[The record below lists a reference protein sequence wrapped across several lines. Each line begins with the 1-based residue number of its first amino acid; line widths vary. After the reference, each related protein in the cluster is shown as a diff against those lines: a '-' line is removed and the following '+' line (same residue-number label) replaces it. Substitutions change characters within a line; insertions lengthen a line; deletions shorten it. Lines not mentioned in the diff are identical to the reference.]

1 MKIALILVLVLSLT
15 LAKPE
20 AKPEVQKEDGAGMGT
35 GKQDNIGKGLKESK
49 YRPRLQIKSHMG
61 MTYRMRDDIL
71 GMVEDAM
78 QIYGCDCK
86 EDIAEYTYRALED
99 EYRQNEAWTCVAG
112 EDWHAMSD
120 FNKKILIKHLD
131 GDLYVFCFV

>member
-20 AKPEVQKEDGAGMGT
+20 AKPEAKKEDVAGMGT
-35 GKQDNIGKGLKESK
+35 GKQDNIARELKDPK

-99 EYRQNEAWTCVAG
+99 EYPQREAWTCVAG

>member
-20 AKPEVQKEDGAGMGT
+20 AKKEDVAGMGT
-35 GKQDNIGKGLKESK
+35 GKQDNIARELKEPK
-49 YRPRLQIKSHMG
+49 YRPRLEIKSHMG
-61 MTYRMRDDIL
+61 MAYRMRNRIL
-71 GMVEDAM
+71 SMVKDAM
-78 QIYGCDCK
+78 QMYDYK
-86 EDIAEYTYRALED
+86 EDIADYTYHALED
-99 EYRQNEAWTCVAG
+99 EYPQREAWTCVAG